1 MNNDKQEEV
10 KIEEKKL
17 GDHLKAIRES
27 QSLSL
32 EEVSEKTCV
41 KTKFLIAIEQNDWDN
56 MGGVGYTKALLST
69 YARALKQDPNE
80 IIKLFEEE
88 FSKPVKNTPRFT
100 KYRPVKSKKMLIPMN
115 FFSILILIIL
125 IIVLAVVTVRLY
137 KDGKLGSPFKNNE
150 PATEKTIQ
158 PKIKSKDD
166 ENTAQNEETLQDTI
180 DYLNDLEFKG
190 EDSPLNYKD

>member
-10 KIEEKKL
+10 KVEEKKV
-17 GDHLKAIRES
+17 GDHLKAIREA
-27 QSLSL
+27 QGLSL
-32 EEVSEKTCV
+32 EEVSEKTFV
-41 KTKFLIAIEQNDWDN
+41 KTKFLIAIEQNDWET
-56 MGGVGYTKALLST
+56 MGAVGYTKAVLST

-125 IIVLAVVTVRLY
+125 IIVLAVVTMRLY

-158 PKIKSKDD
+158 PKINSKNG
-166 ENTAQNEETLQDTI
+166 EKTTQNDETLHDTT
-180 DYLNDLEFKG
+180 DYVNELEFKG
-190 EDSPLNYKD
+190 EDNPLNYKD